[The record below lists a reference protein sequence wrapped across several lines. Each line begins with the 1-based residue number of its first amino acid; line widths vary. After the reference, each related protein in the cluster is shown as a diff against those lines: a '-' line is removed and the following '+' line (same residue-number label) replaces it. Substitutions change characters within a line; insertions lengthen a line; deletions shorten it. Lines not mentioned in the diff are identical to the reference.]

1 MISGFGGGTLDTIH
15 QISHWPDADNT
26 SYIQKSRT
34 AAGGMTLG
42 ALIAAARLGAP
53 VSFSGA
59 LGDDKE
65 GRQLID
71 AMARNNIASSNCNIL
86 KGRQTPVSQV
96 MIDPEGRRTIF
107 HNRGLRNCDF
117 HQELDTIKLES
128 TELLL
133 LDGSWIEN
141 TVHWAEAAS
150 EKSIPIVLDL
160 SPNNLHRLR
169 DDLIKISDYPVLT
182 EVLAAKISGTENNEE
197 QTELLHKRFGGTIII
212 TAGSRGVFWAE
223 YDKKIHHLPAF
234 QVKTVDTCGAGDI
247 FHGAFAV
254 AIHEGQKLNNA
265 IRFAMGTAALKCTG
279 MGQENLPDRN
289 TLQNF
294 LDQVS

>member
-1 MISGFGGGTLDTIH
+1 MISGFGGATLDTIH
-15 QISHWPDADNT
+15 QISHWPDANNT

-34 AAGGMTLG
+34 APGGMTLG
-42 ALIAAARLGAP
+42 ALLAAARLSAP
-53 VSFSGA
+53 VSFCGA
-59 LGDDKE
+59 LSDDDE

-71 AMARNNIASSNCNIL
+71 AMTINRIASDKCNIL

-117 HQELDTIKLES
+117 HKELDSIDLEN

-141 TVHWAEAAS
+141 SVHWAEAAS
-150 EKSIPIVLDL
+150 KKSIPIVLDL
-160 SPNNLHRLR
+160 SPNNLHPLR
-169 DDLIKISDYPVLT
+169 DDLIKTADYPVLN

-197 QTELLHKRFGGTIII
+197 QIEFLQKQFGGTIII
-212 TAGSRGVFWAE
+212 TAGSRGVFWAGN
-223 YDKKIHHLPAF
+223 DTKINHLPAF
-234 QVKTVDTCGAGDI
+234 LVKTIDTCGAGDI
-247 FHGAFAV
+247 FHGAFAA
-254 AIHEGQKLNNA
+254 AIHEGQKLDDA

-279 MGQENLPDRN
+279 LGQENLPDRN

-294 LDQVS
+294 LDQE